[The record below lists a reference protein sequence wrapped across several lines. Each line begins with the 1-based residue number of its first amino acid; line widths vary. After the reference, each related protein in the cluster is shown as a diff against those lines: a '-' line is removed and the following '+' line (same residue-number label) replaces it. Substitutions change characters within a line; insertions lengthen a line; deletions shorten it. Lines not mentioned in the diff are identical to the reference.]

1 MAAILVGVY
10 KPAGALKV
18 LFPRQPGDEHRLQN
32 LLKQQCKALGG
43 QPLLGDGAH
52 VYIAFYTLA

>member
-1 MAAILVGVY
+1 MAAVLVGVY

-18 LFPRQPGDEHRLQN
+18 LFPRHPDDEHRLQN

-43 QPLLGDGAH
+43 QPLLGDDYH
-52 VYIAFYTLA
+52 VYIALA